1 MMRGTL
7 AAVLAG
13 LAVSGCGL
21 LEAMRIGSAA
31 KPVPVVTVFR
41 EKPAAA
47 LDLGQVSATTCLNR
61 LWDPRPGWDV
71 ALDSLKQEA
80 AGKGANALTEVR
92 YEEGNVLL
100 CASALKVTGQALKI
114 SSPAAANSQL

>member
-31 KPVPVVTVFR
+31 KPVPVVTVFKER
-41 EKPAAA
+41 PAAA

-80 AGKGANALTEVR
+80 AAKGANALTEVR

>member
-31 KPVPVVTVFR
+31 KPVPVVTVFKER
-41 EKPAAA
+41 PAAA
-47 LDLGQVSATTCLNR
+47 FDLGQVSATTCLNR

-80 AGKGANALTEVR
+80 AAKGANALTEVR